1 MMKLEMCSIYNGT
14 DNDIIRIR
22 EFLASLEFKN
32 TKKDYCFVMRIK
44 ND

>member
-1 MMKLEMCSIYNGT
+1 MLSIYNN
-14 DNDIIRIR
+14 DNHDIVRIR
-22 EFLASLEFKN
+22 ELLASLEFNN